1 MGPGTTN
8 LDSLVLSAPMIL
20 LAVMGVVFMVAAAL
34 YRPMPRL
41 PFWAASCATV
51 AAALVLVALGA
62 GEPATEAFSG
72 MLRIDAYGNFFAAVS
87 LLAGLFSL
95 LVADSYMERIG
106 VRVGEFYALVMFALC
121 GMLGMAYSN
130 DLMMTFIALEIMSIA
145 VYVLCAIKRSDER
158 SVESGFKY
166 FILGAFSSA
175 ILLYGVAFVYGATGG
190 TSLTTFAH
198 ALREAHGEAGTLLL
212 IGGALMLV
220 GFGFKVAAVP
230 FHMWAADVY
239 QGAPTAVTALMASGV
254 KAASI
259 ASFGRVVIGA
269 MGDDASLWSGALW
282 WMSAATM
289 LVGNLAALA
298 QNDLKRIFAY
308 SGVAHAGYLLMALSS
323 VAAGGAV
330 GNESI
335 GSLAFY
341 MLAYALMNAGAFAVL
356 TMMTDASGND
366 ATDVSRLAGLG
377 KSNPL
382 LAAGLSVCLIS
393 LAGLP
398 PTMGF
403 IGKFY
408 LFSAAIG
415 SGEIGLAFVGA
426 IGAAAGIYYYLRP
439 MVYMYMR
446 EGHPELAMDGRA
458 RLALGLTSALL
469 IVFGLLPSALLDWA
483 NASMAS
489 VLG

>member
-1 MGPGTTN
+1 
-8 LDSLVLSAPMIL
+8 
-20 LAVMGVVFMVAAAL
+20 
-34 YRPMPRL
+34 
-41 PFWAASCATV
+41 
-51 AAALVLVALGA
+51 
-62 GEPATEAFSG
+62 
-72 MLRIDAYGNFFAAVS
+72 
-87 LLAGLFSL
+87 
-95 LVADSYMERIG
+95 
-106 VRVGEFYALVMFALC
+106 
-121 GMLGMAYSN
+121 
-130 DLMMTFIALEIMSIA
+130 MSIA

-198 ALREAHGEAGTLLL
+198 ALREAHGEASSLLL

-220 GFGFKVAAVP
+220 GFGFKVGAVP

-259 ASFGRVVIGA
+259 AAFGRVVIGA

-289 LVGNLAALA
+289 VVGNLAALA

-366 ATDVSRLAGLG
+366 ATDVSRLSGLG

-469 IVFGLLPSALLDWA
+469 IIFGLLPSALLDWA

>member
-1 MGPGTTN
+1 MGSAPPV
-8 LDSLVLSAPMIL
+8 LDSVILAAPLML
-20 LAVMGVVFMVAAAL
+20 LALMGVVLMVAAAVF
-34 YRPMPRL
+34 RPMPRL
-41 PFWAASCATV
+41 PFWGASCLTV
-51 AAALVLVALGA
+51 ATTLVLVALGS
-62 GEPATEAFSG
+62 GKPATEAFSG
-72 MLRIDAYGNFFAAVS
+72 MLRIDAYGNFFAAVVLVS
-87 LLAGLFSL
+87 GLFSL
-95 LVADSYMERIG
+95 LISDSYMERIG
-106 VRVGEFYALVMFALC
+106 VRVGEFYSLVLFALC
-121 GMLGMAYSN
+121 GMLGMVYSN
-130 DLMMTFIALEIMSIA
+130 DLMMTFISLEVMSIA
-145 VYVLCAIKRSDER
+145 VYVLCAIKRSDDR
-158 SVESGFKY
+158 AVESGFKY

-175 ILLYGVAFVYGATGG
+175 ILLYGVAFVYGATGS
-190 TSLTTFAH
+190 TALPAIAH
-198 ALREAHGEAGTLLL
+198 TLREGGGEAAGILAL
-212 IGGALMLV
+212 GGALLLV
-220 GFGFKVAAVP
+220 GFGFKVASVP
-230 FHMWAADVY
+230 FHMWAPDVY

-259 ASFGRVVIGA
+259 AAFGRVVIGA
-269 MGDDASLWSGALW
+269 MGDDASNWNGALW
-282 WMSAATM
+282 WMAAATM

-308 SGVAHAGYLLMALSS
+308 SGIAHAGYLMMALSS
-323 VAAGGAV
+323 VAAGGAAEN
-330 GNESI
+330 GAI

-341 MLAYALMNAGAFAVL
+341 MLAYVLMNAGAFAVL
-356 TMMTDASGND
+356 ALMTTSEGDD
-366 ATDVSRLAGLG
+366 ATDIDRLAGLG
-377 KSNPL
+377 RSHPF

-415 SGEIGLAFVGA
+415 AGEVGLAFVGA
-426 IGAAAGIYYYLRP
+426 IGAAAGVYYYLRP

-446 EGHPELAMDGRA
+446 EGSPDMAVDGRA

-469 IVFGLLPSALLDWA
+469 LIFGLMPSAILQWA

>member
-1 MGPGTTN
+1 MGSGTPIFE
-8 LDSLVLSAPMIL
+8 SVVLAAPVML
-20 LAVMGVVFMVAAAL
+20 LALMGVVLMVAAAVW
-34 YRPMPRL
+34 RPMPRL
-41 PFWAASCATV
+41 AFWGVSCASVAGALLLV
-51 AAALVLVALGA
+51 AAGA
-62 GEPATEAFSG
+62 GAPATEAFSG

-106 VRVGEFYALVMFALC
+106 VRVGEFYSLVLFALC

-130 DLMMTFIALEIMSIA
+130 DLMMTFISLEVMSIA
-145 VYVLCAIKRSDER
+145 VYVLCAIKRADER
-158 SVESGFKY
+158 AVESGFKY
-166 FILGAFSSA
+166 FILGAFSSG
-175 ILLYGVAFVYGATGG
+175 ILLYGVAFVYGAAGS
-190 TSLTTFAH
+190 TSLPAIAH
-198 ALREAHGEAGTLLL
+198 ALRSANGEAAGFLAL
-212 IGGALMLV
+212 GGALLLV

-230 FHMWAADVY
+230 FHMWVADVY

-259 ASFGRVVIGA
+259 AAFGRLVIGA
-269 MGDDASLWSGALW
+269 MGDDAANWSGALW

-330 GNESI
+330 GNEGI

-341 MLAYALMNAGAFAVL
+341 MLAYTLMNAGAFAVL
-356 TMMTDASGND
+356 SLMTNEAGDD
-366 ATDVSRLAGLG
+366 ATDISRLAGLG
-377 KSNPL
+377 RSHPL
-382 LAAGLSVCLIS
+382 VAAGLSICLVS

-426 IGAAAGIYYYLRP
+426 IGAAAGVYYYLRP

-446 EGHPELAMDGRA
+446 EGHAELATDGRA

-469 IVFGLLPSALLDWA
+469 IVFGLMPTAVLEWA